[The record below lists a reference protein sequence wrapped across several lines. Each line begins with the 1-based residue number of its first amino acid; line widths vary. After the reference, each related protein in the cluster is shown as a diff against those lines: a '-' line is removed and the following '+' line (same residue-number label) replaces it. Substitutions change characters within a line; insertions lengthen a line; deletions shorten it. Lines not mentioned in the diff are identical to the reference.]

1 MNIGNYNWIQ
11 NSFMGKKKKKNEER
25 KKSKKADNSQINGKL
40 KHL

>member
-11 NSFMGKKKKKNEER
+11 NSFMGKKKNEER

>member
-11 NSFMGKKKKKNEER
+11 NSFMGKKKKNEER